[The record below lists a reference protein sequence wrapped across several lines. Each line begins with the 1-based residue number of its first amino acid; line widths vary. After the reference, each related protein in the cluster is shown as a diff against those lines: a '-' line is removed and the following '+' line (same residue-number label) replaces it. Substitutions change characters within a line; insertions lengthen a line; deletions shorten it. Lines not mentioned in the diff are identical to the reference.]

1 MMKGKIRKILSLLM
15 AFTMVMNLNLVTG
28 YSVKAAVGYD
38 VVITKVGIY
47 QKDGATKVYADYK
60 NVGAASVGSDFNM
73 SFYVNRESIGTEK
86 IAAGLGAGKTAR
98 VEYTVSG
105 SYSGKCLVTA
115 IADINDGNTSNNNR
129 TSQRDVN
136 SAEPVTEPETA
147 EPETTTVAPT
157 TPETTTE
164 APTTKPISDHVKIT
178 GITYSPENPKVGDT
192 VKITVTAKNE
202 GDQMVMNKHVA
213 VKIGNQTLTGTITIE
228 AHSEVSMNVSPWTP
242 TEAGVFTADASID
255 IEGTKVTA

>member
-1 MMKGKIRKILSLLM
+1 MKGKIRKILSLLM

-28 YSVKAAVGYD
+28 YSVKAAVDYD

-115 IADINDGNTSNNNR
+115 IADIND
-129 TSQRDVN
+129 
-136 SAEPVTEPETA
+136 
-147 EPETTTVAPT
+147 
-157 TPETTTE
+157 
-164 APTTKPISDHVKIT
+164 
-178 GITYSPENPKVGDT
+178 
-192 VKITVTAKNE
+192 
-202 GDQMVMNKHVA
+202 
-213 VKIGNQTLTGTITIE
+213 
-228 AHSEVSMNVSPWTP
+228 
-242 TEAGVFTADASID
+242 
-255 IEGTKVTA
+255 